1 MSITKR
7 QEQILKFL
15 QEHGFLSVEKLSQLT
30 YTSPSSIRRD
40 LTALQNM
47 YLIKRTHGGANIL
60 NSENNAVPLN
70 SRMTQNILAK
80 KKIAKKA
87 STLLCD
93 GQSVM
98 LDGSTT
104 SGFLIPF
111 IAKHKNVTLF
121 TNNMITAINAI
132 NHGIATN
139 CIGGKSVN
147 GSAVLSGEESYKAIR
162 NVNADILFF
171 SSYGIDKQGVITDP
185 TAEENFLRSLMI
197 ENSRKS
203 VFLCDSG
210 KFNRKSIYTLTN
222 LNQIDIAVFDTQW
235 KELKTSCKIL

>member
-87 STLLCD
+87 STLLFSR
-93 GQSVM
+93 GW
-98 LDGSTT
+98 GR
-104 SGFLIPF
+104 
-111 IAKHKNVTLF
+111 AKPLPAG
-121 TNNMITAINAI
+121 TA
-132 NHGIATN
+132 
-139 CIGGKSVN
+139 
-147 GSAVLSGEESYKAIR
+147 
-162 NVNADILFF
+162 
-171 SSYGIDKQGVITDP
+171 P
-185 TAEENFLRSLMI
+185 
-197 ENSRKS
+197 
-203 VFLCDSG
+203 
-210 KFNRKSIYTLTN
+210 
-222 LNQIDIAVFDTQW
+222 
-235 KELKTSCKIL
+235 